1 MNTMTMTVIIYIA
14 VMLFF
19 ALIVLGGYVLMRM
32 ANNLDIK
39 YYWLGILPIVK
50 GYIFGKIIRKIN
62 FGGIEIP
69 HAEIICLLWP
79 FTLVGSLLLPSG
91 TFLSGALFNIE
102 QNAFWAVIQLVLVF
116 IHMMIYL
123 YGLNTF
129 FLMFT
134 HSNNKALI
142 YTFISG
148 LTIILIPVFIF
159 VVRNTAPIGWV
170 GEVNVSKKSTNNAT
184 NTIKKNKGKN
194 RAKRKRN

>member
-1 MNTMTMTVIIYIA
+1 MDTMTLTIIIYIA
-14 VMLFF
+14 VVLFF

-32 ANNLDIK
+32 ADNLDIRH
-39 YYWLGILPIVK
+39 YWLGILPIAK

-62 FGGIEIP
+62 FGGVEIP

-91 TFLSGALFNIE
+91 TFLSAALFQLEPNS
-102 QNAFWAVIQLVLVF
+102 FWAIVQLVLVF
-116 IHMMIYL
+116 MHMMIYL

-134 HSNNKALI
+134 HSTNKAMV

-148 LTIILIPVFIF
+148 LTIILIPLFIF
-159 VVRNTAPIGWV
+159 IVRNTAPIGWV
-170 GEVNVSKKSTNNAT
+170 GEVNLKKKEKSGSTNVL
-184 NTIKKNKGKN
+184 KKNKWSHKN
-194 RAKRKRN
+194 MSKK